1 MSFEYRQQDVRK
13 VTVTLPKALLA
24 RLEEHVPARQRSRF
38 IAEAIAERLAL
49 AEQQAAIEETAG
61 AWRDENHPDMR
72 TGEDVDRWLADLR
85 QGWDTGGD
93 VPNG

>member
-24 RLEEHVPARQRSRF
+24 RLEERVPARQRSRF

-61 AWRDENHPDMR
+61 AWRDENHPDMQ
-72 TGEDVDRWLADLR
+72 TGEDIDRWLTELR
-85 QGWDTGGD
+85 QGWEIERDR
-93 VPNG
+93 PNG